1 MNKSPAF
8 NFIEKDWYTERS
20 MDCNYKSIPNKSGV
34 YLLVDRKLTFKKDKV
49 LVENTIL
56 YVGSSKNLK
65 QRYKSHSTHRLLKE
79 IFGDVIFYFKETDN
93 YIEEEKALIKQT
105 KARFNKQWH

>member
-8 NFIEKDWYTERS
+8 N
-20 MDCNYKSIPNKSGV
+20 
-34 YLLVDRKLTFKKDKV
+34 
-49 LVENTIL
+49 
-56 YVGSSKNLK
+56 
-65 QRYKSHSTHRLLKE
+65 
-79 IFGDVIFYFKETDN
+79 FKETDN